1 MGIKERSNS
10 LKDTDKMPGWNLESV
25 GTHMRADGWTY
36 PMLVDDCNRYRGYA
50 QWAGVHLLDIEP
62 DGDWM
67 TALSDDDRKI
77 VEAIGGKMS
86 HPGKPVTCPE
96 CERPVKND
104 VCFSCQAS
112 DYQDEPERGE

>member
-1 MGIKERSNS
+1 MKGYK
-10 LKDTDKMPGWNLESV
+10 LESV
-25 GTHMRADGWTY
+25 GTYLRADGMTY
-36 PMLVDDCNRYRGYA
+36 PLTDDGGYDDDELMSCHIRDM
-50 QWAGVHLLDIEP
+50 VL

-67 TALSDDDRKI
+67 TNLSDDDRKI

-96 CERPVKND
+96 CERVLDKDASKCPT
-104 VCFSCQAS
+104 CSAS

>member
-1 MGIKERSNS
+1 ME
-10 LKDTDKMPGWNLESV
+10 LESV

-77 VEAIGGKMS
+77 VVVCVHHNRDEG
-86 HPGKPVTCPE
+86 
-96 CERPVKND
+96 ER
-104 VCFSCQAS
+104 
-112 DYQDEPERGE
+112 